1 MYTRMCVC
9 IYIYRCFMC
18 ICIYRNI
25 YVSISHILVVLV
37 FGSAVPFMYGII
49 FRLYHNHIVLK
60 PKKRVFTFIG
70 T

>member
-9 IYIYRCFMC
+9 IYRCFMC
-18 ICIYRNI
+18 ISIYGNI

-60 PKKRVFTFIG
+60 PKKRGFSLS
-70 T
+70 

>member
-9 IYIYRCFMC
+9 IYRCFMC
-18 ICIYRNI
+18 ISIYGNI

-49 FRLYHNHIVLK
+49 FRLCTITIL
-60 PKKRVFTFIG
+60 F
-70 T
+70 